1 MVTRYLV
8 AAEAIRE
15 RWEII
20 HAAGLLLELHGSSSK
35 RKTVPD

>member
-8 AAEAIRE
+8 ATEAIRE

-20 HAAGLLLELHGSSSK
+20 HAAGLLLERHG
-35 RKTVPD
+35 RL